1 MLKLF
6 QDSSNLGPGIV
17 VWWFVKKGNS
27 WLYCGDWV
35 GILFLFVL
43 ALAGCHG
50 WLSYFRSL
58 LYFCFIFPFANG
70 AILPGPVFV
79 VVLGDGVYICG

>member
-1 MLKLF
+1 M
-6 QDSSNLGPGIV
+6 V
-17 VWWFVKKGNS
+17 CKKRVIRDYTAVIR
-27 WLYCGDWV
+27 L

-58 LYFCFIFPFANG
+58 LYFLFYI
-70 AILPGPVFV
+70 AIRKRCYFTWPCLFCCYRWRCLYTRMIMGTS
-79 VVLGDGVYICG
+79 DGGLIR